1 MAVFTGRHS
10 PVKGGHHFSDQR
22 VHQFTVKLHSGL
34 TVDAH
39 FCTEEVELWMRSQL
53 SAYSQV
59 LQITLLDSQW
69 QVNVLV
75 ELTFAHPS
83 LWMSVP

>member
-10 PVKGGHHFSDQR
+10 PVKGGHHSRDQR
-22 VHQFTVKLHSGL
+22 VHQFTVKLHSEP

-39 FCTEEVELWMRSQL
+39 FCTEEVELWMCSQL
-53 SAYSQV
+53 SACSQV
-59 LQITLLDSQW
+59 SQITLVDSQW

-75 ELTFAHPS
+75 ELTFAYPS
-83 LWMSVP
+83 L